1 MIAGGNR
8 RFRWEF
14 MRLPNETQEE
24 LCDPRAVWARMAKY
38 GLNSSNCEVE
48 RSVVYRFRSLQ

>member
-1 MIAGGNR
+1 MIGSGAR

-14 MRLPNETQEE
+14 MRLPNETDEE
-24 LCDPRAVWARMAKY
+24 LCDPETVWKRMAKY
-38 GLNSSNCEVE
+38 GLNSTNCEIE

>member
-1 MIAGGNR
+1 MIASGNG

-14 MRLPNETQEE
+14 MRLPHETNAE
-24 LCDPRAVWARMAKY
+24 LCDPRAVWKRMAKY
-38 GLNSSNCEVE
+38 GMNPTNCEIE